1 MFNRVSI
8 DLGTSPV
15 DSLPTDKRIEAFQ
28 NGAEDPGLV
37 VQLFQFGRYLLMNS
51 SRLPAVLPANLQGK
65 WSKEEWAPWEADYHL
80 NVNLQMNYWPSDVTN
95 LAETNQPLISWLELL
110 AKESEPFAKEMYGAG
125 GWFSCLATNPFGRV
139 TPSASTDESQ
149 FLNGVLDPLAGAW
162 MVMNLW
168 DHYEYTQDQQFL
180 KEKLYPLLRGASE
193 FILDVL
199 VPDSTGTLQFVP
211 STSPENSYV
220 DAVTGKN
227 MRITATST
235 YHLSIIKALFEATLE
250 ASAVLNVQ
258 DPVCERITDA
268 GKALPDFP
276 VDENGRLMEWQKKMK
291 ETEPGHRHL
300 SPLLGVHPFSI
311 ITPATPRL
319 FEAARKSLD
328 WRKENGQGSGGGW
341 SCAHASIM
349 YSWFHDGEKAY
360 DGLKTIL
367 NSLNGTLLNV
377 DRIFQIDA
385 NFGATACVA
394 EMLVQSHLK
403 DQDGHFMIELLPA
416 VPKAWTRG
424 NVRGLCARGGF
435 VLDFDWADGHPVT
448 AFIYSKK
455 GGECNVRFRDTEI
468 KVSLKAGEKRKLTE
482 F

>member
-1 MFNRVSI
+1 
-8 DLGTSPV
+8 
-15 DSLPTDKRIEAFQ
+15 
-28 NGAEDPGLV
+28 
-37 VQLFQFGRYLLMNS
+37 
-51 SRLPAVLPANLQGK
+51 
-65 WSKEEWAPWEADYHL
+65 
-80 NVNLQMNYWPSDVTN
+80 
-95 LAETNQPLISWLELL
+95 
-110 AKESEPFAKEMYGAG
+110 
-125 GWFSCLATNPFGRV
+125 
-139 TPSASTDESQ
+139 
-149 FLNGVLDPLAGAW
+149 
-162 MVMNLW
+162 
-168 DHYEYTQDQQFL
+168 
-180 KEKLYPLLRGASE
+180 
-193 FILDVL
+193 VL

-211 STSPENSYV
+211 STSPENAYV
-220 DAVTGKN
+220 DALTGKN

-235 YHLSIIKALFEATLE
+235 YHLSIIKAVFEATLE
-250 ASAVLNVQ
+250 ASDILNVQ
-258 DPVCERITDA
+258 DPVCERINDA

-276 VDENGRLMEWQKKMK
+276 VDENGRLMEWQTKMK

-300 SPLLGVHPFSI
+300 SPLLGVHPLSI

-328 WRKENGQGSGGGW
+328 RRKENGQGSGGGW

-367 NSLNGTLLNV
+367 NLLNGTLLNV

-385 NFGATACVA
+385 NFGATSCVA

-435 VLDFDWADGHPVT
+435 VLDFDWDDGHPVS

-455 GGECNVRFRDTEI
+455 GGECNVRFRDKEI

-482 F
+482 L